1 MKQLLIKKENNYLNV
16 ILFAITI
23 VLVLLITAC
32 SKGDVTSNSTTDTDS
47 TGTGGTNTGSTS
59 GSTIAISDVS
69 TVTTGAVGNTDS
81 AANADDLLANST
93 FGSTVSLV
101 FNGNSA
107 TVSNPLTT
115 VSVITNNDTSFII
128 NATAE
133 GVEYVLSGTS
143 SKTVKIYST
152 KKFKL
157 TLNGVSITSTNGPA
171 INIQS
176 SKRVFVV
183 LADGTTNSLTDNA
196 TYTAYN
202 NGTEEEDMKAALFSE
217 GQLIFSGNGTL
228 NVKGNYK
235 HGIASDDYVRVIS
248 GTINI
253 TGAVTDGVHTNDAFI
268 ADGGT
273 VSITAGSDAIEC
285 EEGYV
290 VINGGTYT
298 LNAGDDG
305 IAASWETDATIDPY
319 VTINGGIITVNSTG
333 GEGIESKST
342 LTINGGNITLNTKD
356 DCINAIKYLY
366 INGGNIYGVATNNDA
381 IDANG
386 PVTIT
391 GGKIVVVG
399 ANSPEAS
406 FDTDRK
412 TFKITGGIIVGI
424 GGGAASPTASV
435 STQPSVRLGS
445 TTANQIFHIESS
457 DGAEA
462 LTFLVPKSTS
472 TMLFT
477 SPKLK
482 SGTQYVIYTG
492 GSVAN
497 GTSFNGL
504 YTSGTYTKGTKSS
517 TSFTTSTMFTMVGG
531 SEAP

>member
-1 MKQLLIKKENNYLNV
+1 M
-16 ILFAITI
+16 
-23 VLVLLITAC
+23 
-32 SKGDVTSNSTTDTDS
+32 STTS
-47 TGTGGTNTGSTS
+47 AAKEGNTG
-59 GSTIAISDVS
+59 D
-69 TVTTGAVGNTDS
+69 
-81 AANADDLLANST
+81 AANSEDLLANST
-93 FGSTVSLV
+93 FSSTVSIALS
-101 FNGNSA
+101 GTSA
-107 TVSNPLTT
+107 TVINSPST
-115 VSVITNNDTSFII
+115 VSVTTNNDTSFII
-128 NATAE
+128 NSTAE

-143 SKTVKIYST
+143 SKTVKIYSD

-157 TLNGVSITSTNGPA
+157 TLNGVTITSKNGPA

-196 TYTAYN
+196 TYTAYKD
-202 NGTEEEDMKAALFSE
+202 GTEEEDMKAALFAE
-217 GQLIFSGNGTL
+217 GQLIFSGAGTL

-253 TGAVTDGVHTNDAFI
+253 TNAVTDGFHTNDAFI

-273 VSITAGSDAIEC
+273 LNVTAGSDGIEC

-290 VINGGTYT
+290 VINAGTFT
-298 LNAGDDG
+298 FNTVDDG
-305 IAASWETDATIDPY
+305 IAASWETDTTIDPY
-319 VTINGGIITVNSTG
+319 ITINGGTFAINSTG

-342 LTINGGNITLNTKD
+342 LTINGGSFTINTTD
-356 DCINAIKYLY
+356 DGLNAIKYLY
-366 INGGNIYGVATNNDA
+366 INGGDIYINATNNDA

-386 PVTIT
+386 PTTVT
-391 GGKIVVVG
+391 GGMIVAVSAKI
-399 ANSPEAS
+399 PEAS

-424 GGGAASPTASV
+424 GGTASSATASV

-445 TTANQIFHIESS
+445 GSANQIFHIESS
-457 DGAEA
+457 DGTEA
-462 LTFLVPKSTS
+462 LTFLVPKSYS

-482 SGTQYVIYTG
+482 SSTQYAIYTG
-492 GSVAN
+492 GSVS
-497 GTSFNGL
+497 GGSSFHGL

-517 TSFTTSTMFTMVGG
+517 TTFTTNSMFTTVGG